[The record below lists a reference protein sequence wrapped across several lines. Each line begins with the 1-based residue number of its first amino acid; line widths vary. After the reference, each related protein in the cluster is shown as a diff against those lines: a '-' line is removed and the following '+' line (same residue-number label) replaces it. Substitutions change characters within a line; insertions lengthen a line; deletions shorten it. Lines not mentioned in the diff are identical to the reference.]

1 MERFHGTMARAGAD
15 APLGPRGMAG
25 QYTGRAEVALGTGRQ
40 GSWAGKGVGRARV
53 SRIGKNDLR
62 FQGHNARSGGFGE
75 VAEWLKA
82 PHSKCGILARVSR
95 VRIPPSP
102 PTDESRESEDVH
114 RRQIFL
120 IF

>member
-1 MERFHGTMARAGAD
+1 MAT
-15 APLGPRGMAG
+15 LGKHARSWSPGVARQRTVVPRRPCA
-25 QYTGRAEVALGTGRQ
+25 QV
-40 GSWAGKGVGRARV
+40 GKEIEQERV

-62 FQGHNARSGGFGE
+62 FQGHNATSGGFGE

-102 PTDESRESEDVH
+102 PTDGST
-114 RRQIFL
+114 I
-120 IF
+120 